1 VINPWISYTLLRLGL
16 FVVFF
21 WGFLA
26 LGFNTYVAA
35 IIAAGVSFAIS
46 LLFLDKQRNA
56 MSQAVSKKLARND
69 KGSYDDAESDLEN
82 DIVDSETQADEK
94 DSKGDK

>member
-16 FVVFF
+16 FIAFF

-82 DIVDSETQADEK
+82 DIVDSETQTDEK

>member
-1 VINPWISYTLLRLGL
+1 MINPWISYTLIRLGL
-16 FVVFF
+16 FVAFF

-82 DIVDSETQADEK
+82 DIVDLETQTDEK

>member
-16 FVVFF
+16 FVAFF

-69 KGSYDDAESDLEN
+69 KGSYDDSESDLEN
-82 DIVDSETQADEK
+82 DIVDSETQTDEK

>member
-1 VINPWISYTLLRLGL
+1 
-16 FVVFF
+16 
-21 WGFLA
+21 
-26 LGFNTYVAA
+26 VAA

-69 KGSYDDAESDLEN
+69 KGSYDDSESDLEN
-82 DIVDSETQADEK
+82 DIVDSETQTDEK